1 MKSLKKS
8 TIAVLASV
16 AVTASLA
23 TSAFVGL
30 GEDDQVQDNQVT
42 VASLINEEVNNQDS
56 NMAKDAA
63 AEAAASQAEQIS
75 HTSSTT
81 PTNPA
86 RHSLKLLN

>member
-8 TIAVLASV
+8 TVAVLASV

-56 NMAKDAA
+56 NMAKDAT

>member
-8 TIAVLASV
+8 TVAVLVSV

-56 NMAKDAA
+56 NMAKDAT

-75 HTSSTT
+75 RTSSTT